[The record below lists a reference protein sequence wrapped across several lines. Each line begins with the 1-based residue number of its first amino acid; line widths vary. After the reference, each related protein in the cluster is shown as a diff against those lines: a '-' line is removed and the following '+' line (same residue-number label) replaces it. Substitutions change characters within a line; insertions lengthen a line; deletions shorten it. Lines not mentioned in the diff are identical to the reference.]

1 MWPVDDD
8 EFEALV
14 SGAVKDHRS
23 DMARRV
29 RDNLAH
35 PDVIGRTV
43 QALEGIVAR
52 VDEHLLAAC
61 DDDVRRRR
69 EHARDG
75 FYEALNM
82 YRVLAN
88 DEWS

>member
-1 MWPVDDD
+1 MWPDDDD

-29 RDNLAH
+29 RDKLASS
-35 PDVIGRTV
+35 DVIGRTV
-43 QALEGIVAR
+43 RALERIVAR
-52 VDEHLLAAC
+52 VDEHLESDC
-61 DDDVRRRR
+61 DEDVRRRR

-82 YRVLAN
+82 YRVLA
-88 DEWS
+88 DDG

>member
-14 SGAVKDHRS
+14 SCAVKDHRS

-29 RDNLAH
+29 RDKLAN

-43 QALEGIVAR
+43 LALERIVER

-88 DEWS
+88 GEVP

>member
-14 SGAVKDHRS
+14 SCAVKDHRS

-29 RDNLAH
+29 RDKLAH
-35 PDVIGRTV
+35 HDVIGRTV
-43 QALEGIVAR
+43 QALDRIVAR
-52 VDEHLLAAC
+52 VDKHLLAAC
-61 DDDVRRRR
+61 DEDVRRRR

-82 YRVLAN
+82 YRVLSGG
-88 DEWS
+88 EVP

>member
-14 SGAVKDHRS
+14 SCAVKDHRS

-29 RDNLAH
+29 RDKLAN

-43 QALEGIVAR
+43 QALDRIVAR

-88 DEWS
+88 DE

>member
-1 MWPVDDD
+1 MWP
-8 EFEALV
+8 
-14 SGAVKDHRS
+14 
-23 DMARRV
+23 
-29 RDNLAH
+29 
-35 PDVIGRTV
+35 
-43 QALEGIVAR
+43 

-88 DEWS
+88 DEGS